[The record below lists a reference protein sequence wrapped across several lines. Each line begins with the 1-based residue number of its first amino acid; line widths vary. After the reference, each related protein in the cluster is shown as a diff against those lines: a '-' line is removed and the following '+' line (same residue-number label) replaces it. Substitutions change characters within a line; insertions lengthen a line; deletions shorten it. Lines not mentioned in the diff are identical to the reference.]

1 MTSTSPQ
8 TDLTVPPVRT
18 ALIVLGMHRSG
29 TSALAGVLG
38 HLGAALPQDLMAPS
52 DMNAK
57 GFFESN
63 RITGLNDRLL
73 AQAGFTWWDPRRFPA
88 AWFDTPEAATLLDEA
103 VEVLRADYG
112 DAALFVMKD
121 PRICRLL
128 PFWTA
133 ALDRFGAQVRIVHT
147 HRAAWDV
154 AASLA
159 RWAEYE
165 PEFGLVLWSRHVLDA
180 EADSRAL
187 PRCFTSFEAL
197 MDDWRAVARHIADAL
212 DLDWPR
218 GPDQVGAAVDDFL
231 SRDLQHFRGASAT
244 GPDGQ
249 PLPPVAAELQQVLGA
264 WVDEGESSQD
274 HDRLDRL
281 RSALDA
287 SGPLFDG
294 LALRTVHRARQV
306 AHLSGRVE
314 SLTADLTQARRDLS
328 RAGQEAHRRDA
339 QIAEQAERLEVMER
353 RQHVASVQLRQLTEQ
368 REREMQERLRLAIA
382 LDDPNAMAD
391 RLDDLA
397 ERVERVTA
405 ERRRERDRLNA
416 EAEAMATEGARLR
429 EDLATARAER
439 DAAQRWGATREAEL
453 LASTSWRVTAPLRA
467 VSRVARRLRP

>member
-1 MTSTSPQ
+1 
-8 TDLTVPPVRT
+8 
-18 ALIVLGMHRSG
+18 
-29 TSALAGVLG
+29 
-38 HLGAALPQDLMAPS
+38 
-52 DMNAK
+52 
-57 GFFESN
+57 
-63 RITGLNDRLL
+63 
-73 AQAGFTWWDPRRFPA
+73 
-88 AWFDTPEAATLLDEA
+88 
-103 VEVLRADYG
+103 
-112 DAALFVMKD
+112 
-121 PRICRLL
+121 
-128 PFWTA
+128 
-133 ALDRFGAQVRIVHT
+133 
-147 HRAAWDV
+147 
-154 AASLA
+154 
-159 RWAEYE
+159 
-165 PEFGLVLWSRHVLDA
+165 
-180 EADSRAL
+180 
-187 PRCFTSFEAL
+187 

-218 GPDQVGAAVDDFL
+218 GPDQAGVAVDDFL

-328 RAGQEAHRRDA
+328 RAGQEADRRDA
-339 QIAEQAERLEVMER
+339 QIAEQAERLEVIER

-416 EAEAMATEGARLR
+416 EAEAMAAEGARLR

>member
-165 PEFGLVLWSRHVLDA
+165 PEFGLVLWSRHVLDL
-180 EADSRAL
+180 SL
-187 PRCFTSFEAL
+187 I
-197 MDDWRAVARHIADAL
+197 HI
-212 DLDWPR
+212 
-218 GPDQVGAAVDDFL
+218 
-231 SRDLQHFRGASAT
+231 
-244 GPDGQ
+244 
-249 PLPPVAAELQQVLGA
+249 
-264 WVDEGESSQD
+264 
-274 HDRLDRL
+274 
-281 RSALDA
+281 
-287 SGPLFDG
+287 
-294 LALRTVHRARQV
+294 
-306 AHLSGRVE
+306 
-314 SLTADLTQARRDLS
+314 
-328 RAGQEAHRRDA
+328 
-339 QIAEQAERLEVMER
+339 
-353 RQHVASVQLRQLTEQ
+353 
-368 REREMQERLRLAIA
+368 
-382 LDDPNAMAD
+382 
-391 RLDDLA
+391 
-397 ERVERVTA
+397 
-405 ERRRERDRLNA
+405 
-416 EAEAMATEGARLR
+416 
-429 EDLATARAER
+429 
-439 DAAQRWGATREAEL
+439 
-453 LASTSWRVTAPLRA
+453 
-467 VSRVARRLRP
+467 